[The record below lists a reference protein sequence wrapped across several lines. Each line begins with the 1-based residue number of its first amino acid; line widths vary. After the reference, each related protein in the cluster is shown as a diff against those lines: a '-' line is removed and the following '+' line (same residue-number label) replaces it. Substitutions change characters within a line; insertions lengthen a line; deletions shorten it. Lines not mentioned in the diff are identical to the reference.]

1 MLLTS
6 ADQFVFLD
14 ESFCNTAMARE
25 HGWAPIG
32 DRVFGKRPGGTWK
45 TFTLIGA
52 IRLGARP
59 KLMTHRGPVTA
70 KVFLKFVRERLVPWL
85 RAGDIVFMDNLRAHK
100 TAAVRA
106 AIERVGAVV
115 IYLAPYSPDMNPIE
129 LWWADVKRDSGSS
142 VCAVPTS
149 SRVRCAIF
157 APRLPST
164 RSTAGSAMYYRSLS
178 STDHRGSIVVT
189 GCPR

>member
-1 MLLTS
+1 MMLIS
-6 ADQFVFLD
+6 ADHFVFLD

-85 RAGDIVFMDNLRAHK
+85 RAGDVVFMDNLRAHK

-129 LWWADVKRDSGSS
+129 LWWADVKRGLRKLGVRGADELAR
-142 VCAVPTS
+142 AV
-149 SRVRCAIF
+149 RRI
-157 APRLPST
+157 
-164 RSTAGSAMYYRSLS
+164 RSATPLDKIHGWFRHVLS
-178 STDHRGSIVVT
+178 F
-189 GCPR
+189 PQLN